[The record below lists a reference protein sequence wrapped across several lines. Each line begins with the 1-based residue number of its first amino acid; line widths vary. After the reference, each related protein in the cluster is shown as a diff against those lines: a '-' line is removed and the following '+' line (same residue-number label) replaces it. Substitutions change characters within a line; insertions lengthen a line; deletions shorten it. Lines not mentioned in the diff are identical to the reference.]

1 MIRPTTRPLTNLVFL
16 VAIAVTAISSL
27 AVVADAHAEPRSVS
41 TMDLG
46 SGRISGTNL
55 GSGR

>member
-16 VAIAVTAISSL
+16 IAMAMIAISSL
-27 AVVADAHAEPRSVS
+27 AVVADAHAEPRGVS

-46 SGRISGTNL
+46 SGRVSGTDL